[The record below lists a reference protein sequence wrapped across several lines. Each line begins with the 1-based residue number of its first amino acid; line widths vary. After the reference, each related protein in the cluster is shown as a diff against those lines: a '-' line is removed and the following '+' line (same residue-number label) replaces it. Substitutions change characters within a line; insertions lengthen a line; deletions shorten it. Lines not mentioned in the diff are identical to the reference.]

1 MVTRWSLKQ
10 KKNDRNVRFFHLREA
25 FTALGSLPSVESFLG
40 WIARFARTLLF
51 AGLFTRQR
59 ANSRR
64 SARNGK
70 KFRWERERERET
82 MELLAR
88 VRFIRS
94 PCTEVRELAGGT
106 ARLRPPRTE
115 KKRRRMAKRK
125 KRKKR
130 KGKKKEEKKGEKVVR
145 WLVGETER
153 DKGGERERQPY
164 GLIQQ
169 RSPKIINLWACCGII
184 KRVPS
189 SFPFGRGER

>member
-1 MVTRWSLKQ
+1 
-10 KKNDRNVRFFHLREA
+10 
-25 FTALGSLPSVESFLG
+25 
-40 WIARFARTLLF
+40 
-51 AGLFTRQR
+51 
-59 ANSRR
+59 
-64 SARNGK
+64 
-70 KFRWERERERET
+70 

-169 RSPKIINLWACCGII
+169 RSPKIINL
-184 KRVPS
+184 
-189 SFPFGRGER
+189 